1 MSYGYLSQMLEYLT
15 GAYARADIRNSRHS
29 LPMETNIGRLF
40 GTLAWGL
47 EIIHEN
53 ADRLKLWDDIDN
65 ARGSVLDRYGANFG
79 VARGGADDTFYRLL
93 IKIKMIALLS
103 GGDIDTIISA
113 AASLFNV
120 DVSEIEVREL
130 FPAKIWIYV
139 DEAVL
144 DYERLEAA
152 PLIAELMKR
161 IAAAGVGTRVFL
173 RTYHTARSR
182 SYYAVPALIYNEIEA
197 KPRTTPFRT
206 ATSRSY
212 VGLAVWEDV
221 SITASMKAR

>member
-15 GAYARADIRNSRHS
+15 GAYARSDIRNSRHS

-152 PLIAELMKR
+152 PLIAGADEAHRGGRRRDPCFPADLPHSTVPEL
-161 IAAAGVGTRVFL
+161 L
-173 RTYHTARSR
+173 RGPGADLQR
-182 SYYAVPALIYNEIEA
+182 
-197 KPRTTPFRT
+197 
-206 ATSRSY
+206 
-212 VGLAVWEDV
+212 D
-221 SITASMKAR
+221 

>member
-1 MSYGYLSQMLEYLT
+1 
-15 GAYARADIRNSRHS
+15 
-29 LPMETNIGRLF
+29 
-40 GTLAWGL
+40 
-47 EIIHEN
+47 
-53 ADRLKLWDDIDN
+53 
-65 ARGSVLDRYGANFG
+65 
-79 VARGGADDTFYRLL
+79 
-93 IKIKMIALLS
+93 MIALLS

-173 RTYHTARSR
+173 RTYH
-182 SYYAVPALIYNEIEA
+182 IEA

>member
-15 GAYARADIRNSRHS
+15 GAYARSDSRHS

>member
-1 MSYGYLSQMLEYLT
+1 MSYGYLSQMLEYLP
-15 GAYARADIRNSRHS
+15 GAYARSDIRNSRHS

-40 GTLAWGL
+40 GNLAWGL

>member
-15 GAYARADIRNSRHS
+15 GAYARTDIRHSRHS
-29 LPMETNIGRLF
+29 LPVETNIGRLF

-206 ATSRSY
+206 ATARSY

>member
-15 GAYARADIRNSRHS
+15 GAYA
-29 LPMETNIGRLF
+29 RLF

>member
-1 MSYGYLSQMLEYLT
+1 MLDQLT
-15 GAYARADIRNSRHS
+15 SAYAREDIRNDRKG
-29 LPMETNIGRLF
+29 LPLETNIGRLF
-40 GTLAWGL
+40 ETLAWGL
-47 EIIHEN
+47 EFVHEH
-53 ADRLKLWDDIDN
+53 AERMRVWDDLDN
-65 ARGSVLDRYGANFG
+65 AKGAVLDRYGANFG
-79 VARGGADDTFYRLL
+79 VDRGGATDTVYRLL
-93 IKIKMIALLS
+93 IKVKMIALMS

>member
-15 GAYARADIRNSRHS
+15 GAYARSDIRNSRHS

-47 EIIHEN
+47 EIIHE
-53 ADRLKLWDDIDN
+53 N

>member
-1 MSYGYLSQMLEYLT
+1 MQLAM
-15 GAYARADIRNSRHS
+15 
-29 LPMETNIGRLF
+29 IGLGRM
-40 GTLAWGL
+40 
-47 EIIHEN
+47 
-53 ADRLKLWDDIDN
+53 
-65 ARGSVLDRYGANFG
+65 
-79 VARGGADDTFYRLL
+79 GGNMA
-93 IKIKMIALLS
+93 
-103 GGDIDTIISA
+103 
-113 AASLFNV
+113 
-120 DVSEIEVREL
+120 
-130 FPAKIWIYV
+130 
-139 DEAVL
+139 
-144 DYERLEAA
+144 
-152 PLIAELMKR
+152 KR

>member
-1 MSYGYLSQMLEYLT
+1 M
-15 GAYARADIRNSRHS
+15 
-29 LPMETNIGRLF
+29 F
-40 GTLAWGL
+40 
-47 EIIHEN
+47 
-53 ADRLKLWDDIDN
+53 
-65 ARGSVLDRYGANFG
+65 
-79 VARGGADDTFYRLL
+79 
-93 IKIKMIALLS
+93 
-103 GGDIDTIISA
+103 
-113 AASLFNV
+113 
-120 DVSEIEVREL
+120 REL
-130 FPAKIWIYV
+130 FPAKICFYV

-144 DYERLEAA
+144 DFERLEAA

>member
-1 MSYGYLSQMLEYLT
+1 
-15 GAYARADIRNSRHS
+15 
-29 LPMETNIGRLF
+29 
-40 GTLAWGL
+40 
-47 EIIHEN
+47 
-53 ADRLKLWDDIDN
+53 
-65 ARGSVLDRYGANFG
+65 
-79 VARGGADDTFYRLL
+79 
-93 IKIKMIALLS
+93 MIALLS

-161 IAAAGVGTRVFL
+161 IAAAGGRDPCFPADLPHSTVPELL
-173 RTYHTARSR
+173 RGPGADLQR
-182 SYYAVPALIYNEIEA
+182 
-197 KPRTTPFRT
+197 
-206 ATSRSY
+206 
-212 VGLAVWEDV
+212 D
-221 SITASMKAR
+221 

>member
-15 GAYARADIRNSRHS
+15 GAYARSDIRNSRHS

-93 IKIKMIALLS
+93 IKIKMIAQLS

-144 DYERLEAA
+144 DYELS
-152 PLIAELMKR
+152 LIH
-161 IAAAGVGTRVFL
+161 I
-173 RTYHTARSR
+173 
-182 SYYAVPALIYNEIEA
+182 
-197 KPRTTPFRT
+197 
-206 ATSRSY
+206 
-212 VGLAVWEDV
+212 
-221 SITASMKAR
+221 

>member
-1 MSYGYLSQMLEYLT
+1 
-15 GAYARADIRNSRHS
+15 
-29 LPMETNIGRLF
+29 
-40 GTLAWGL
+40 
-47 EIIHEN
+47 
-53 ADRLKLWDDIDN
+53 
-65 ARGSVLDRYGANFG
+65 
-79 VARGGADDTFYRLL
+79 
-93 IKIKMIALLS
+93 MIALLS

-197 KPRTTPFRT
+197 KPQDNPIPHGNLPQLCGPGR
-206 ATSRSY
+206 
-212 VGLAVWEDV
+212 VGGRVDNCIYESEVIPCQTEKSWPL
-221 SITASMKAR
+221 

>member
-1 MSYGYLSQMLEYLT
+1 MSHGYLHTMLDMLT
-15 GAYARADIRNSRHS
+15 GAYNRDDVRNAYSS
-29 LPMETNIGRLF
+29 LPLETNIGRLF
-40 GTLAWGL
+40 NTLAWGL
-47 EIIHEN
+47 ELVHDQSDKI
-53 ADRLKLWDDIDN
+53 LLWDDLDN
-65 ARGSVLDRYGANFG
+65 AQGAVLDRYGENFG
-79 VARGGADDTFYRLL
+79 VARDGAPDAFYRLL
-93 IKIKMIALLS
+93 IKVKMISLLS
-103 GGDIDTIISA
+103 GGDIETVINA
-113 AASLFNV
+113 AATLFDIEPEQV
-120 DVSEIEVREL
+120 DLDEV
-130 FPAKIWIYV
+130 FPAKVWIYV
-139 DEAVL
+139 DEA
-144 DYERLEAA
+144 DLEAEKIDTA
-152 PLIAELMKR
+152 ELIAGVMKR